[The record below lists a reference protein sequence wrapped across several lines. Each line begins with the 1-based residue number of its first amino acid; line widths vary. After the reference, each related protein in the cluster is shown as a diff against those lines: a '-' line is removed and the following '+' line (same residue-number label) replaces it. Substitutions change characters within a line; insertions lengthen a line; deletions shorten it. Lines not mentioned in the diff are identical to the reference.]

1 MLPTGPILFIDDDE
15 DDQAFYLPILNQL
28 APRNHVIVLAG
39 AQQTID
45 YLRVTAD
52 KPFLIICELSLP
64 GSSGLELRQ
73 QIEDDAALRKRAI
86 PFIFM
91 THPVYRQ
98 QVEAAYN
105 LTIQGLFE
113 KQPNIDATQKQLGS
127 IIQYWQECLHP
138 NRFADSE

>member
-1 MLPTGPILFIDDDE
+1 
-15 DDQAFYLPILNQL
+15 
-28 APRNHVIVLAG
+28 LAG